1 MCYKQSCT
9 CYGRLQEASK
19 QVTSRRK
26 HPQRCMGGYWSHLLD
41 FCGNIFSRV
50 KNTVCE
56 QTPTCPQNTA
66 RLWAGTTK
74 PVLESSWREQKAM
87 QGAARGS
94 HSLGTLQIKVSQM
107 PPWKMLL
114 PWMQAADLSMEM
126 GSDSWAAG
134 LQD

>member
-1 MCYKQSCT
+1 
-9 CYGRLQEASK
+9 
-19 QVTSRRK
+19 
-26 HPQRCMGGYWSHLLD
+26 MGGYWSHLLD